1 MATPPSTR
9 SIPATIGPPKSAE
22 IAENSPAAESTAE
35 PRRPMEATRAAR
47 TPTSDPS
54 ATIGASG
61 PSTAP
66 NESVPSAASATP
78 GP

>member
-1 MATPPSTR
+1 M
-9 SIPATIGPPKSAE
+9 
-22 IAENSPAAESTAE
+22 AENSPAFDSTAE
-35 PRRPMEATRAAR
+35 PLRLTEAALAAAM
-47 TPTSDPS
+47 PTIEPS

-78 GP
+78 GPWETGVGAVARPSSG